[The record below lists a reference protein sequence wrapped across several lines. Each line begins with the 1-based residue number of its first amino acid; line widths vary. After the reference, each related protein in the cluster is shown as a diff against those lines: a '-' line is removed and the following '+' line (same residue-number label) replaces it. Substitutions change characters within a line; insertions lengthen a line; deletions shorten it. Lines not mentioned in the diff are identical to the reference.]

1 MNHIKTLLII
11 AIAGMIA
18 CTPKMA
24 KETTTSGDFRSMAPK
39 ASEARPVKIGK
50 SHEFKLDNG
59 LRVIV
64 VENHKLP
71 QISYQLTIDRDVMLE
86 KEKSGLSSM
95 AGSLLATGTTKKSKA
110 EIDES
115 IDFIGASMSTNSRG
129 GFATSLTKHTDKILS
144 LFSEVILQPSFPQ
157 DEFDKMKTQT
167 LSGLQTSKD
176 DPNAISGNVS
186 TALIYGKDHP
196 YGEITNE
203 STVSNISLDDC
214 KAYYNTY
221 FKPGDAYLIIVGDIT
236 PDLAKA
242 KADLYFGKWKAG
254 NTPTYTYAFPKG
266 VDKTSV
272 AFVDKAGAVQSVIN
286 VTYALE
292 LEPGAPDVIPAR
304 VMNNILGSGFS
315 GRLFQNLREDK
326 AYTYGAYSSLDSD
339 ELVGSFSAN
348 ASVRNE
354 VTDSAVTQFL
364 YELNRLKTEPVSQ
377 KELDLTKSYIA
388 GAFARSLESPQT
400 VAGFALNI
408 NMYDLPADYYE
419 TYLQKLDAV
428 SIEDVSRVAM
438 KYITPSVARIVVVG
452 NKDEV
457 METLVPFDLEDG
469 KIQLY
474 DIYANPR
481 KDDSG
486 APVDVTAKEVVDMYI
501 EAIGGKDKLAS
512 VKSIDQTY
520 SLEMMGM
527 ELSSRTVQ
535 SDGMFFMNM
544 TAPGMNIMSQRF
556 DGEKGMVEQMGQA
569 PMPIEGDDLAS
580 MKEQSM
586 LFPERNYG
594 SAGYTAEVTG
604 MEEVNDKACYKL
616 NVVKPSGTKVTEYY
630 DKATHLKVK
639 EIQVSE
645 AGGEVATT
653 SFDYDDYKVVDGI
666 SIPHTITM
674 SGPMPTPIV
683 MKATAIKVNGEV
695 DPSLFKL

>member
-1 MNHIKTLLII
+1 MNYIKTLLII

-18 CTPKMA
+18 CSPKVG
-24 KETTTSGDFRSMAPK
+24 KETAASGDFRSMAPK
-39 ASEARPVKIGK
+39 AGEARPVKIGK
-50 SHEFKLDNG
+50 SHEFTLANG
-59 LRVIV
+59 LKVIV

-71 QISYQLTIDRDVMLE
+71 QISYQLTIDSDYMLE
-86 KEKSGLSSM
+86 KEKSGLSGM

-110 EIDES
+110 EIDEA
-115 IDFIGASMSTNSRG
+115 IDFIGANLSTNARG
-129 GFATSLTKHTDKILS
+129 GFASSLTKHTDKILG
-144 LFSEVILQPSFPQ
+144 LFSEVILQPAFPQ
-157 DEFDKMKTQT
+157 EEFDKIKTQT

-176 DPNAISGNVS
+176 DPNAISANVS
-186 TALIYGKDHP
+186 SALIYGKDHP

-236 PDLAKA
+236 PDAAKA
-242 KADLYFGKWKAG
+242 KAEKYFGSWAAG
-254 NTPTYTYAFPKG
+254 NTPKYTYSFPKG

-272 AFVDKAGAVQSVIN
+272 AFVDKAGAVQSLIN
-286 VTYALE
+286 ITYPLK
-292 LEPGAPDVIPAR
+292 LEPGSDDVIPAR
-304 VMNNILGSGFS
+304 VMNNILGSGFA

-326 AYTYGAYSSLDSD
+326 AYTYGAYSSLSSD
-339 ELVGSFSAN
+339 ELVGNFSAN

-364 YELNRLKTEPVSQ
+364 LELNRLKTEPVTQ
-377 KELDLTKSYIA
+377 KELDLAKSYIA

-408 NMYDLPADYYE
+408 NMYNLDKDYYE
-419 TYLQKLDAV
+419 GYLQRLAAV
-428 SIEDVSRVAM
+428 SIADVSRVANT
-438 KYITPSVARIVVVG
+438 YITPSVARIVVVG

-457 METLVPFDLEDG
+457 MDKLIPFDLEDG

-481 KDDSG
+481 KDESG
-486 APVDVTAKEVVDMYI
+486 VPVDIDAKQLIDKYI
-501 EAIGGKDKLAS
+501 MAIGGKDKVNA
-512 VKSIDQTY
+512 VKSVDQTY

-527 ELSSRTVQ
+527 ELTSRAVQ
-535 SDGMFFMNM
+535 SEGKFYMNM
-544 TAPGMNIMSQRF
+544 TAPGMNIMTQKF
-556 DGEKGMVEQMGQA
+556 DGEKGRVEQMGQA
-569 PMPIEGDDLAS
+569 PLDIEGDDLAS
-580 MKEQSM
+580 MREQSM

-594 SAGYTAEVTG
+594 SDGYTAEVTG
-604 MEEVNDKACYKL
+604 MEDVDGTACYKL
-616 NVVKPSGTKVTEYY
+616 IVTKPSGTKSTEYY

-645 AGGEVATT
+645 AEGQTATT
-653 SFDYDDYKVVDGI
+653 TFDYADYKVVDGI
-666 SIPHTITM
+666 SIPHTVTM

-695 DPSLFKL
+695 DPALFQL